1 MPTIRAVLS
10 KEHLKKAEEAA
21 ASRKYTSRDPLIFAD
36 DREPG
41 LSIRVQAST
50 ATWILKFRG
59 KTRSLGTLNEVRSP
73 TAARQL
79 AVETRDLMRVGVGD
93 EAARF
98 VRQRRAGK
106 TSDEAAAAV
115 ARQDAYAS
123 GKWKWEDLAQRYP
136 DDYLSKPRTT
146 TRGVRPP
153 SLKSA
158 EEARRYLRDLVVI
171 KHLGGRLLM
180 ELQRS
185 DFEAVRDELYDVHGR
200 KTASRQFVA
209 YSSAAMSWARGY
221 HAGRSGL
228 EKVDRW
234 WIDTKKREETIPAP
248 KTRFPELADLARVLR
263 IADSVRVAPGRLI
276 QRETSDVV
284 VCSLWWLALTAQRAT
299 AALRVTKES
308 ILPWEGA
315 PEAGWRIATFPVED
329 MKGKRFHAIPL
340 PPRAA
345 MLLERVALSAD
356 ANSSFVFPAQRQAR
370 DRDAP
375 LSRSTPRLL
384 IDRLRGRAADISFVE
399 KKNEKDDEGRREED
413 TKEDKDK
420 KVRGPLKDL
429 LAGIPH
435 FSVHDLRRTFA
446 TICGENAVRG
456 DAISAVLDHADGS
469 VDAPKVSAAPTRAEI
484 TRLVY
489 DHSQRLALK
498 AIAMK
503 EWCDL
508 LFKACDEEWKKNGG
522 RIERPLP
529 RHPGEPYPTKPE
541 FKAWQPWYRTIEQW
555 HAGKPKPTSS
565 GTLGLA
571 ARRRAVED
579 ADEDT

>member
-1 MPTIRAVLS
+1 MPTIRAVLT
-10 KEHLKKAEEAA
+10 KEHLKEAEEAA
-21 ASRKYTSRDPLIFAD
+21 VSRKYTSRDPLIFAD

-50 ATWILKFRG
+50 VTWILKFRG
-59 KTRSLGTLNEVRSP
+59 KTRSLGTLGEIRSP

-79 AVETRDLMRVGVGD
+79 AVETRDLMRGGVGD

-106 TSDEAAAAV
+106 TSDEAVSAV
-115 ARQDAYAS
+115 ARQDAHAS
-123 GKWKWEDLAQRYP
+123 GKWKWEDLATKYP
-136 DDYLSKPRTT
+136 EDYLSKPRTT

-158 EEARRYLRDLVVI
+158 EEAKRYLGDSVVI

-228 EKVDRW
+228 EKIDRW

-263 IADSVRVAPGRLI
+263 VADSFRVAPGRLI

-299 AALRVTKES
+299 AALRVTKDS
-308 ILPWEGA
+308 ILPWDGA
-315 PEAGWRIATFPVED
+315 PEPGWSVVTFPVED
-329 MKGKRFHAIPL
+329 MKGRRFHAIPI
-340 PPRAA
+340 PPRASL
-345 MLLERVALSAD
+345 LLERIAISAD
-356 ANSSFVFPAQRQAR
+356 PDSRYLFPAQRQAGQG
-370 DRDAP
+370 DAP

-384 IDRLRGRAADISFVE
+384 IERLRGRAADLSIAVKE
-399 KKNEKDDEGRREED
+399 EED
-413 TKEDKDK
+413 EDRQEEKTKDDKDK

-469 VDAPKVSAAPTRAEI
+469 VDAPRVSAAPTRAEI

-522 RIERPLP
+522 RIARPLP
-529 RHPGEPYPTKPE
+529 RLPGQSYPAKPE
-541 FKAWQPWYRTIEQW
+541 FKPWQPWYRTIEQW
-555 HAGKPKPTSS
+555 HAGKPRPTSS
-565 GTLGLA
+565 GALGLA
-571 ARRRAVED
+571 ARRRAVEE
-579 ADEDT
+579 ADEDA